1 MPLYAKFLKGLLTN
15 KMKLE
20 EVLTVTLCKE
30 CSVVL
35 TNQLL
40 KRKKDLGSFIGRVI
54 HRKL

>member
-1 MPLYAKFLKGLLTN
+1 MPIYAKFLKGLLTN

-20 EVLTVTLCKE
+20 EVLTVTLSKE